1 VGWQSS
7 TPFPGSWLTSNP
19 TSSTVRLNKVLSLHA
34 NPAPVLFLGTNS
46 STSFPR
52 RSTETPS
59 DPARLKTGRTARTDT
74 AESGPKIVYCGKARR
89 GIAPTLENERRAT
102 GNAADVVAVAVAV
115 AVAVVVVGGDDDDG
129 RLGDDD
135 SAGPAAHDE

>member
-1 VGWQSS
+1 M
-7 TPFPGSWLTSNP
+7 
-19 TSSTVRLNKVLSLHA
+19 
-34 NPAPVLFLGTNS
+34 
-46 STSFPR
+46 
-52 RSTETPS
+52 
-59 DPARLKTGRTARTDT
+59 KTGRTARTDT

-102 GNAADVVAVAVAV
+102 GNAADFAAV
-115 AVAVVVVGGDDDDG
+115 AVAVVVVGGGGDDNDV

>member
-1 VGWQSS
+1 M
-7 TPFPGSWLTSNP
+7 SNP

-102 GNAADVVAVAVAV
+102 GNAADFAAV
-115 AVAVVVVGGDDDDG
+115 AVAVVVVGGGGDDNDV